1 VIYERVTMSTN
12 TINIIL
18 VAGAIATLLLL
29 YFGFVDHWSHI
40 KKVADWVRQQVLRL
54 KPDPTPVELNLP
66 PAPPPTELPADGV
79 TKKPVMY
86 IMFGPN
92 RLLAYETTRQG
103 FPGTRFLVE
112 RHLPN
117 EQPKYCDTPNRDE
130 ANAQWRKWYEE
141 WKAKPGGFGGASG
154 TGLNGK
160 PPW

>member
-1 VIYERVTMSTN
+1 MN
-12 TINIIL
+12 TDTANRLI
-18 VAGAIATLLLL
+18 VAGAIAGIVVGVLVLIDFLINRWK
-29 YFGFVDHWSHI
+29 YFRLFWHWCR
-40 KKVADWVRQQVLRL
+40 KQVLRF

-103 FPGTRFLVE
+103 FPGTRLLVE